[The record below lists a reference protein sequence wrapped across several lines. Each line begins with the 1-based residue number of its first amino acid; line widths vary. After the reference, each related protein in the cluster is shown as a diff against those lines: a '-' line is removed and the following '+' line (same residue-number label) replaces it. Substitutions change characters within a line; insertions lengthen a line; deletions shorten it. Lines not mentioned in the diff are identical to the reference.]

1 MKSIQIA
8 ALLIFL
14 LVLSIVKTSVFA
26 LPNLQE
32 TQEARETK
40 TSSIVYTLP
49 FPGILPN
56 HPLYFLKTL
65 RDTLIEKMITNDVKK
80 AEFYILQAD
89 KRLQMSIVFV
99 GSDKKELAEAMRSD
113 AFMYRE
119 KSFTMLTKAAAKNVA
134 VPRYVLEKLLVSA
147 KKHEE
152 VLQDMVV
159 DTTPVTN
166 LISKIEALLKEE
178 IDKK

>member
-1 MKSIQIA
+1 MKSIRIA

-14 LVLSIVKTSVFA
+14 LILNAVRISVFA

-32 TQEARETK
+32 TQDASETK
-40 TSSIVYTLP
+40 TSVIVYTLP

-65 RDTLIEKMITNDVKK
+65 RDALIEKMITNDVKK
-80 AEFYILQAD
+80 AEFYMLQAD
-89 KRLQMSIVFV
+89 KRLQMSIVLL
-99 GSDKKELAEAMRSD
+99 GSENKELTVAMRSD
-113 AFMYRE
+113 ALMYRE
-119 KSFTMLTKAAAKNVA
+119 KSLTLLTKASAKNKA
-134 VPRYVLEKLLVSA
+134 VPRYVLEKLLLSA

-159 DTTPVTN
+159 DTTRVTD
-166 LISKIEALLKEE
+166 LIANIEALLKEE

>member
-1 MKSIQIA
+1 MKSIRIA

-14 LVLSIVKTSVFA
+14 LILSTVRISVFA

-32 TQEARETK
+32 TQDARETK
-40 TSSIVYTLP
+40 TSIIVYTLP
-49 FPGILPN
+49 FPGILPT

-89 KRLQMSIVFV
+89 KRLQMSIVLS
-99 GSDKKELAEAMRSD
+99 GGENNELTEAIRSD
-113 AFMYRE
+113 ALMYRE
-119 KSFTMLTKAAAKNVA
+119 KSFTMLSKAAAKNIA

-166 LISKIEALLKEE
+166 LISNIEALLKEE